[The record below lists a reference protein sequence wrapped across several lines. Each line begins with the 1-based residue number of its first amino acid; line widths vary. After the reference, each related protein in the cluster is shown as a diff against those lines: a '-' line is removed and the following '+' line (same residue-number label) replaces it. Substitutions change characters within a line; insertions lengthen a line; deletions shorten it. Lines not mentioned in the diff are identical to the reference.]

1 MSIIIKEYK
10 DPYHSYKLE
19 SGVYTI
25 HENERGSEVF
35 KQNPYMATAKFS
47 DDIEEILFE
56 EFLDD
61 YMLSYVVLPKNLKI
75 IRSRAFVY
83 SGLKVLIIPEETEVI
98 EKLAFAHCGEL
109 KHVYIP
115 NSVKRIEYGAFKD
128 CTKLE
133 SFRFPKNLGYFDPK
147 SFFGPI
153 KLDPK
158 NVLNP
163 PKGLIENGWKRSPRT
178 VQDVLYGVDEG

>member
-1 MSIIIKEYK
+1 MYK

-75 IRSRAFVY
+75 IRSRAFAY
-83 SGLKVLIIPEETEVI
+83 SGLKVLIIPEGTEVI